1 MHKKTKKLNLENKEE
16 INFTH
21 QIFYDF
27 MNHIL
32 QTNHGERSSNILN
45 ENWENS
51 IKELLKIKL
60 VNLHNHHTA
69 HLFG

>member
-1 MHKKTKKLNLENKEE
+1 MLEFKEFLMHKKTKKLNLENKEE

-21 QIFYDF
+21 QIFDDF

-45 ENWENS
+45 EN
-51 IKELLKIKL
+51 
-60 VNLHNHHTA
+60 
-69 HLFG
+69 